1 MKKIGFTSIVLLILI
16 DIFFII
22 GNVDKNNRIEK
33 LEEEIKQKQIQIV
46 ENNSQIELLSTTKE
60 KAMEDSELI
69 DKEYKVWVHQNEK
82 LQDILN

>member
-1 MKKIGFTSIVLLILI
+1 MKKIGITSIILLILI

-60 KAMEDSELI
+60 KAMKDSELI

>member
-1 MKKIGFTSIVLLILI
+1 MIF
-16 DIFFII
+16 FFII

-60 KAMEDSELI
+60 KAMKDSELI